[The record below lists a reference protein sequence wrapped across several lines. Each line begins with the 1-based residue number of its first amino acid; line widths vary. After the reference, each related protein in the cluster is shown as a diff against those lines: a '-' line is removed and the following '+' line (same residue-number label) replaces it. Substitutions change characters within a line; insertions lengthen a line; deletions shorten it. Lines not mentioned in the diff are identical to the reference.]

1 MTRYELLK
9 QWMKERNVSFV
20 WLAAQLGIKETP
32 LRRMLMQDRIPTKRH
47 AQLVR
52 IGIPEDM
59 LPPGI
64 DLTSRRPVMI
74 PLLDADGRILQV
86 LPEGHDSTME

>member
-47 AQLVR
+47 AQLVH

-64 DLTSRRPVMI
+64 DLTSRRPVMV
-74 PLLDADGRILQV
+74 PMLDADGRILQV